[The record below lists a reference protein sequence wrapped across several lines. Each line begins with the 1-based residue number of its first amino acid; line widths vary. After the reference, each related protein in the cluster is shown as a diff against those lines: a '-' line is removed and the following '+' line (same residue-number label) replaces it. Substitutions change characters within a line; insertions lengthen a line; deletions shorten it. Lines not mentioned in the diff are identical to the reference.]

1 MRQRD
6 FGGTSG
12 FRGLAPEKI
21 VAVATNA
28 RQTGKAGASW
38 DKPEKTGVENVH
50 SGVEVE
56 NASIARV
63 GKPTA

>member
-12 FRGLAPEKI
+12 FGGLASETT

-28 RQTGKAGASW
+28 RQSDRAGASW
-38 DKPEKTGVENVH
+38 VRQIKRELRIAIPE
-50 SGVEVE
+50 
-56 NASIARV
+56 
-63 GKPTA
+63 